1 MRLPVLGLGRGSG
14 LLRNTLA
21 VGTRAR
27 GARKPVRRVSSDLR
41 RNTCPR
47 QLSHL
52 GKGVELIRW
61 SLRSGRIDE
70 AIETWFTDLQ
80 AYEAQLDALASASMD
95 QNFTDELQ
103 AIESCESEFL
113 DT

>member
-21 VGTRAR
+21 VGTRVR
-27 GARKPVRRVSSDLR
+27 GARKPVRRVSSGSR
-41 RNTCPR
+41 RITCPPQIAYR
-47 QLSHL
+47 
-52 GKGVELIRW
+52 GKGSALIGLFWRF
-61 SLRSGRIDE
+61 GRTDE

>member
-1 MRLPVLGLGRGSG
+1 MTYG
-14 LLRNTLA
+14 
-21 VGTRAR
+21 
-27 GARKPVRRVSSDLR
+27 
-41 RNTCPR
+41 
-47 QLSHL
+47 
-52 GKGVELIRW
+52 GKGLALTRL

-103 AIESCESEFL
+103 AIESCESGFF